1 MATNIKQLSGH
12 HGDFKAKI
20 WTMRL
25 NTAKIERAQAF
36 YIGRGLVREGYF
48 PTEAVL
54 NSISHQNTP
63 FVPRTIRTISC

>member
-25 NTAKIERAQAF
+25 NTAKIERSQAF
-36 YIGRGLVREGYF
+36 YIGRGLVCEGYF
-48 PTEAVL
+48 PTDAVFNNL
-54 NSISHQNTP
+54 SHQNTP
-63 FVPRTIRTISC
+63 FVLRTIRNISG